1 MRIAVLSDIH
11 SNLVALDAVLGHVG
25 TVDAIWHLGDVVGYG
40 PDPDGVVE
48 RLATLGAIGVRGNH
62 DAAATGGAEIDWFN
76 PDARRAMEW
85 TRTAISAT
93 TAAWLAALPERLV
106 EDDWTLVH
114 GSPRDPIW
122 EYVTSTPVAR
132 ASLAALTTPYGLHG
146 HTHLPIAWVEE
157 DGRVDAMSPGDGST
171 FRLDGRRAL
180 LNPGSVGQPRDG
192 DPAASCLVLDTDRLT
207 VSRDRI
213 QQALHAENIGTGI
226 HYRGVHL
233 HPYYARTFG
242 YRPESLPHTLHISDR
257 TLSLPFSTRLSDD
270 DVRDVLDGVRK
281 VIASATR

>member
-25 TVDAIWHLGDVVGYG
+25 AVDAIWHLGDIVGYG
-40 PDPDGVVE
+40 PDPDGVVD

-85 TRTAISAT
+85 TRAAISAT
-93 TAAWLAALPERLV
+93 TVAWLAALPESLV

-132 ASLAALTTPYGLHG
+132 ASLAALTTPFGLHG
-146 HTHLPIAWVEE
+146 HTHLPIVWVEE
-157 DGRVDAMSPGDGST
+157 DGRVDAISPADGSS
-171 FRLDGRRAL
+171 FRLAGRRAL

-192 DPAASCLVLDTDRLT
+192 DPAASCLVLDTDRGLAT
-207 VSRDRI
+207 WHRVRYDIGAVQRAMRERGLPARLVDR
-213 QQALHAENIGTGI
+213 
-226 HYRGVHL
+226 
-233 HPYYARTFG
+233 
-242 YRPESLPHTLHISDR
+242 
-257 TLSLPFSTRLSDD
+257 LSL
-270 DVRDVLDGVRK
+270 G
-281 VIASATR
+281 I